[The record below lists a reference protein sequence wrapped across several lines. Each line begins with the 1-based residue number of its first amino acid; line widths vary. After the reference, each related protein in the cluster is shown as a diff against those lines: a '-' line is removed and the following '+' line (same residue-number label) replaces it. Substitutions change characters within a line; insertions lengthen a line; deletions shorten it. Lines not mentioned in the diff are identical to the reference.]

1 MNGSRGKK
9 GSEYSLQK
17 LRASYGVKGEH
28 DMMSQLISHLTGS
41 NSGESSRHEKLRSNQ
56 SWKNLQSLLK
66 VEQQRARE
74 NLVEVEG
81 SGRKEHCL
89 CPYEVVEQPVL

>member
-1 MNGSRGKK
+1 MNESRGKK

-17 LRASYGVKGEH
+17 LRASYGVKEH

-56 SWKNLQSLLK
+56 SWKDVQSLLK

-81 SGRKEHCL
+81 SGKKEHCL
-89 CPYEVVEQPVL
+89 CP

>member
-1 MNGSRGKK
+1 MVNESRGKK

-17 LRASYGVKGEH
+17 LRASYGVKEH

-56 SWKNLQSLLK
+56 SWKDVQSLLK

-81 SGRKEHCL
+81 SGKKEQCL
-89 CPYEVVEQPVL
+89 CP

>member
-1 MNGSRGKK
+1 MVNESRGKK

-17 LRASYGVKGEH
+17 LRASYGVKEH

-41 NSGESSRHEKLRSNQ
+41 NSGESSRHEKLKSNQ
-56 SWKNLQSLLK
+56 SWKDVQSLLK

-81 SGRKEHCL
+81 SGKKEHCL
-89 CPYEVVEQPVL
+89 CP

>member
-1 MNGSRGKK
+1 MVNESRGKK
-9 GSEYSLQK
+9 GREYSLQK
-17 LRASYGVKGEH
+17 LRASYGVKEH

-56 SWKNLQSLLK
+56 SWKDVQSLLK

-81 SGRKEHCL
+81 SGKKEHCL
-89 CPYEVVEQPVL
+89 CP